1 MFRAFQLQYTTDYFE
16 IKTFG
21 KSGMSRR
28 LMRRFLLTA
37 RFKKEVVLTMVL
49 SLYYAFDRGAM
60 YMNNRENRFSRFCL
74 HR

>member
-1 MFRAFQLQYTTDYFE
+1 
-16 IKTFG
+16 
-21 KSGMSRR
+21 

-37 RFKKEVVLTMVL
+37 CFKKEVVLTMVL

-74 HR
+74 HRQVNDPTST

>member
-1 MFRAFQLQYTTDYFE
+1 MFGAFQFQYTTDYFE

-37 RFKKEVVLTMVL
+37 RFKKEFVLTMAL
-49 SLYYAFDRGAM
+49 SLLCFLSWSNVYEQKRKQIFPFLSA
-60 YMNNRENRFSRFCL
+60 
-74 HR
+74 